1 MRERRWA
8 STRFGTGFPSVV
20 LLTVAVC
27 LLVAG
32 CGSAA
37 PGAGT
42 PTDSTSPGSTATPS
56 TATSHASDSSSAP
69 DALNAPDTSQV
80 PVTTAGR
87 ALDGGI
93 TGDTRDDGALR
104 ADAVPLGAEAQ
115 VGDWTVKV
123 VTVTAPATDAIA
135 YNNEFN
141 EPPEAGNDYV
151 LVTIEATRTGG
162 PSADFSL
169 EMDSAFIGAGGEEF
183 GAPHGRAEPPQPIDE
198 AGTAGP
204 GQTVSGDLVFE
215 VDREQIAGGM
225 LRLAPATTLDAAVFF
240 ALG

>member
-1 MRERRWA
+1 MRERTWPTARL
-8 STRFGTGFPSVV
+8 GTCFPSVV

-27 LLVAG
+27 LLLAG

-37 PGAGT
+37 PGVGT
-42 PTDSTSPGSTATPS
+42 PTDSTSPGSTASPSPS
-56 TATSHASDSSSAP
+56 TSQAASFSSAP
-69 DALNAPDTSQV
+69 DALDAPETSQV

-87 ALDGGI
+87 ALGGGTTGGTQDG
-93 TGDTRDDGALR
+93 GALR
-104 ADAVPLGAEAQ
+104 ADAVPPGAEAQ

-123 VTVTAPATDAIA
+123 VTVRAPATDAIA

-141 EPPEAGNDYV
+141 EPPGAGNDYV
-151 LVTIEATRTGG
+151 LVTIEATRTGE
-162 PSADFSL
+162 SAADFSL
-169 EMDSAFIGAGGEEF
+169 EMDSAFVGAGGEEF

-215 VDREQIAGGM
+215 VGREQIAGGM
-225 LRLAPATTLDAAVFF
+225 LRLAPAPNAAVFF